1 MMQGWPDYHLCV
13 SIGCAAVMLQVCVV
27 VILVW
32 EPLAAHE
39 EHVLQVVAHSQH
51 GKIRFCRADWHFP
64 KCLRK
69 VFSMASCFAQA
80 RMQVHIRQFQTE
92 QAFAVDVQ
100 CVTLT
105 HRHIFGIAE
114 APHANSHGGGSLQ
127 SPTQVLSMT
136 VGEEA
141 SHWKFLCSHDVE

>member
-1 MMQGWPDYHLCV
+1 
-13 SIGCAAVMLQVCVV
+13 
-27 VILVW
+27 
-32 EPLAAHE
+32 
-39 EHVLQVVAHSQH
+39 
-51 GKIRFCRADWHFP
+51 
-64 KCLRK
+64 
-69 VFSMASCFAQA
+69 
-80 RMQVHIRQFQTE
+80 MQVPIRQFQTE

-114 APHANSHGGGSLQ
+114 APHANCHGGGSLQ

-141 SHWKFLCSHDVE
+141 SHWKSPYSHDVELENLLDVLPVVLIVCHAVVVLL